1 MYLYPE
7 NSKLH
12 SPMIFDTHA
21 HYDDGKFSGLTETLM
36 EDMLKN
42 GVAGIITCGCD
53 KHSSE
58 AAVALSHKYD
68 FVYSAVGI
76 HPENLQNGTDLSFI
90 NELSKDN
97 KCVAIGETGLDYYW
111 ESDNRALQLD
121 VFEKQLILA
130 NELSLPIIVHDR
142 DAHMDTLAL
151 LKKHRPKGV
160 VHCFSGSAEMAKEIL
175 KLGMYIGI
183 GGVVTFKN
191 SKKLPNL
198 IRDLPFDRILL
209 ETDAP
214 YLAPEPVRGSICHS
228 GLITYTAQKVAD
240 IKQIPLEE
248 ILKITN
254 RNAKTLFN
262 L

>member
-1 MYLYPE
+1 
-7 NSKLH
+7 
-12 SPMIFDTHA
+12 MIFDTHA

-111 ESDNRALQLD
+111 ESDN
-121 VFEKQLILA
+121 
-130 NELSLPIIVHDR
+130 
-142 DAHMDTLAL
+142 
-151 LKKHRPKGV
+151 
-160 VHCFSGSAEMAKEIL
+160 
-175 KLGMYIGI
+175 
-183 GGVVTFKN
+183 
-191 SKKLPNL
+191 
-198 IRDLPFDRILL
+198 
-209 ETDAP
+209 
-214 YLAPEPVRGSICHS
+214 
-228 GLITYTAQKVAD
+228 
-240 IKQIPLEE
+240 
-248 ILKITN
+248 
-254 RNAKTLFN
+254 
-262 L
+262 